1 MQTTL
6 KELMDQQIFQTYEIL
21 AGQNYLEKPI
31 ESISI
36 LETPDFENY
45 IIERSL
51 ILTTFYPIKSDVDVF
66 KHLLFALNKKE
77 TAGIIIKMN
86 RYIDLIP
93 EEILKLAEQ
102 LMIPI
107 VALNY
112 DANLSLLFNNILS
125 ELQTKDYTNFSFDA
139 NYSQFLKQVYETP
152 STKTLMQIVEKIPDL
167 DLLIQN
173 LDNKNT
179 YTSNESLLS
188 FINQT
193 RTPKNLFQR
202 VGDVLYYAEDVV
214 YDEKPIYRIVFM
226 AKNEKRHI
234 LHNYIE
240 IFKLMIIVI
249 HQKKIENTLKQNQ
262 FLLNFVSNL
271 SSSYTNAQLIEATK
285 RYHWN
290 VIFPVTILVLS
301 IKENDKVIINPNMIE
316 YIRTVII
323 NKFHL
328 NSDELRYTIIN
339 NHLLFI
345 INTLESIP
353 LSETI
358 QNIYELIKDKYKDTL
373 FKLLYSHLIHD
384 ASLISKTYFLLS
396 ETLVHIEN
404 KNIGFDVY
412 SEDEVRLLSLLK
424 HIDYAQLRE
433 YVETVLEKIINYE
446 NQYST
451 PLIDTL
457 YTHIMCGFNA
467 RLTAEKLFIHYNSVR
482 YRLDVLEQLGV
493 EIQNKSKGH
502 FDLYF
507 ALYLYKH
514 FDPLTKGTYVKPD
527 HN

>member
-6 KELMDQQIFQTYEIL
+6 KELLEQQIFQAYTIL
-21 AGQNYLEKPI
+21 TGSDQLLRPI

-51 ILTTFYPIKSDVDVF
+51 ILTTFYPIKTDVEKF
-66 KHLLFALNKKE
+66 RQLLFALNKKE

-86 RYIDLIP
+86 RYID
-93 EEILKLAEQ
+93 EISVDIIHLAEQ
-102 LMIPI
+102 LLIPI
-107 VALNY
+107 IALNY

-179 YTSNESLLS
+179 YSSSETLLTFFS
-188 FINQT
+188 QT
-193 RTPKNLFQR
+193 KTPKNLYQR
-202 VGDVLYYAEDVV
+202 IGDTLYYAEDVV
-214 YDEKPIYRIVFM
+214 YDDKPIYRIVFM

-271 SSSYTNAQLIEATK
+271 SSTYTNQQLIETTK
-285 RYHWN
+285 RYNWN
-290 VIFPVTILVLS
+290 VSFPLTILMISV
-301 IKENDKVIINPNMIE
+301 KENQKNVINPNMIE

-328 NSDELRYTIIN
+328 NSAELRYTLIN
-339 NHLLFI
+339 EQLLFI

-358 QNIYELIKDKYKDTL
+358 QNIYELLQDKYKTTS
-373 FKLLYSHLIHD
+373 FKLLYSHLIYD
-384 ASLISKTYFLLS
+384 ASDISKIYFMLS
-396 ETLVHIEN
+396 EALIHIDN
-404 KNIGFDVY
+404 KKLALDIY
-412 SEDEVRLLSLLK
+412 SEDEIRLLNLLK
-424 HIDYAQLRE
+424 HIEYAQLKD
-433 YVETVLEKIINYE
+433 YVQTTLGKIINYE

-457 YTHIMCGFNA
+457 YTYIKCEFNA

-482 YRLDVLEQLGV
+482 YRLEVLEQLGV
-493 EIQNKSKGH
+493 ELQNHSKGH

-514 FDPLTKGTYVKPD
+514 FDPLNKTQIDV
-527 HN
+527 NR

>member
-1 MQTTL
+1 MQTTI
-6 KELMDQQIFQTYEIL
+6 KELLDQQIFQSYAIL
-21 AGQNYLEKPI
+21 SGKDHLLRPI

-51 ILTTFYPIKSDVDVF
+51 ILTTFYPIKTDVETF

-77 TAGIIIKMN
+77 TAGIIIKMH
-86 RYIDLIP
+86 RYIDQIP
-93 EEILKLAEQ
+93 EDILLLAEQ

-107 VALNY
+107 IALTY

-125 ELQTKDYTNFSFDA
+125 ELQTKDYTNFAFDA

-152 STKTLMQIVEKIPDL
+152 STKTLMQIVDKIPDV

-179 YTSNESLLS
+179 YTSHEDLLT
-188 FINQT
+188 FFNQSKA
-193 RTPKNLFQR
+193 PKNLFQR
-202 VGDVLYYAEDVV
+202 IGDTLYYAEDVV

-271 SSSYTNAQLIEATK
+271 STSYTNQQLIEITK

-290 VIFPVTILVLS
+290 VSFPVTILMVS
-301 IKENDKVIINPNMIE
+301 VKENQKTIINPNMIE

-323 NKFHL
+323 NKYHL
-328 NSDELRYTIIN
+328 NSDELRYTLIN
-339 NHLLFI
+339 NQLLFI
-345 INTLESIP
+345 VNTLETLP
-353 LSETI
+353 LADTI
-358 QNIYELIKDKYKDTL
+358 QNIYELIQDKYKETT
-373 FKLLYSHLIHD
+373 FKILYSHLIHE
-384 ASLISKTYFLLS
+384 ASEITKIYFMLS
-396 ETLVHIEN
+396 EALVHIEN
-404 KNIGFDVY
+404 KNLGIDIY
-412 SEDEVRLLSLLK
+412 SEDEIRLLNLLK
-424 HIDYAQLRE
+424 HIDYPQLKD
-433 YVETVLEKIINYE
+433 YVQTVLGKLIAYE

-482 YRLDVLEQLGV
+482 YRLDILEQLGV
-493 EIQNKSKGH
+493 EIQNQTKGH

-514 FDPLTKGTYVKPD
+514 FDPLNKINVFQKE
-527 HN
+527 